1 MKNQF
6 TFANPNK
13 IKAFRVF
20 EFACVSNF
28 LSIIYSMLTTLLM
41 CLRAQHDRFLK
52 SFIDKGLNTHLPRE
66 IPANTFLNDGIYFL
80 P

>member
-1 MKNQF
+1 MKNHF
-6 TFANPNK
+6 TLANPNK
-13 IKAFRVF
+13 IKPRRVF
-20 EFACVSNF
+20 EFACVSNL

-52 SFIDKGLNTHLPRE
+52 SFTDNELNTHLPRE
-66 IPANTFLNDGIYFL
+66 IPANSFLNDGIYFL